1 MITENSVDKNTP
13 YLSKPLSHKASPF
26 ICNMLPFKPKM
37 SRLTFT
43 IHLLLALLLLL
54 ASQQHFPSIIKVQA
68 MEAGKQH
75 PSSPLIIIFI
85 NYTLS
90 ESYSDSAPFSVTIS
104 NGWHYHASAATV
116 HFKLKP
122 RQLTSK
128 LHVGDDLPNWVAEKR
143 IHKSSSGP
151 NPVGNRNPPS
161 KQ

>member
-26 ICNMLPFKPKM
+26 ICNMLPFKPQM

-43 IHLLLALLLLL
+43 IHLLLALLLLV

-90 ESYSDSAPFSVTIS
+90 ESYSDSAV
-104 NGWHYHASAATV
+104 V

>member
-1 MITENSVDKNTP
+1 MITDNSVDKNTP
-13 YLSKPLSHKASPF
+13 YSSKPLSHKASPF
-26 ICNMLPFKPKM
+26 ICNTHPFKPKM

-43 IHLLLALLLLL
+43 IHLLLALLLLV

-68 MEAGKQH
+68 IEA
-75 PSSPLIIIFI
+75 
-85 NYTLS
+85 
-90 ESYSDSAPFSVTIS
+90 
-104 NGWHYHASAATV
+104 V